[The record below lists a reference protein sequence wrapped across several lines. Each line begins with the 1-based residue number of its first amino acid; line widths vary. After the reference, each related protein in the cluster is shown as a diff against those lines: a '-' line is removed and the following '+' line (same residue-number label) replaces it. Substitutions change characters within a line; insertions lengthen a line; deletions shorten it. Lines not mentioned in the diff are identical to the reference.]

1 MTRDRT
7 FLTAAVLIAAAP
19 RLVRMTWPQVWIEDD
34 AYLAGVFALSRGLLP
49 YRDFPL
55 PHLPLLEAV
64 AALAIRLPFPTLR
77 TAELLTQV
85 AAAGA
90 SVMVFLIGQRLA
102 GRGTGL
108 VASAIF
114 SVSPLLFRYHLFERE
129 VFVVVPVLAAVAIAI
144 GERWQSSERTRGV
157 VSGALIAVAMCIKL
171 TAVSALIGVAGY
183 LYFAGRRKA
192 AYFAVITATALVLVV
207 SGALFA
213 VFGTDFAVQVVV
225 FRLLH
230 ASFPSLGVKLTEMRL
245 TLDIALATGA
255 AGVVLLLWSGKRGT
269 WNAILWQ
276 LASGVVVLVLL
287 NPTYWAHT
295 GIELLP
301 WLALCGG
308 YLAANLRRGAPP
320 LVCAGIAAALLA
332 AVSPVDN
339 LNWQAGDGSPL
350 GFGYRDRGE
359 IESAA
364 HFIAQHTGPDER
376 VVTPPVIA
384 VAARRLELVPYLE
397 IAGDVQEITGAVRR
411 EGYWKALHDSTLARG
426 TFWESVEASA
436 RITAPQLLDGLR
448 RRTVAALVNDS
459 SDDLMPVQLIDVA
472 ADDLRSAGYS
482 LESVTP
488 HYEIWIPR

>member
-1 MTRDRT
+1 M
-7 FLTAAVLIAAAP
+7 A
-19 RLVRMTWPQVWIEDD
+19 WPQVWIEDD
-34 AYLAGVFALSRGLLP
+34 AYLTGVFALSRGLLP

-55 PHLPLLEAV
+55 PHLPLLETV
-64 AALAIRLPFPTLR
+64 AALALRLPFPTLR

-85 AAAGA
+85 SAAGA
-90 SVMVFLIGQRLA
+90 SVMVFLIGRRLA
-102 GRGTGL
+102 GGRTGL

-129 VFVVVPVLAAVAIAI
+129 VFVVVPELAAIAVAI
-144 GERWQSSERTRGV
+144 GERWQPSERTQGFTI
-157 VSGALIAVAMCIKL
+157 GALIAVGMCVKL
-171 TAVSALIGVAGY
+171 TAVSALIGIAAY
-183 LYFAGRRKA
+183 LYFAGRPKA
-192 AYFAVITATALVLVV
+192 ASFAVASATVLVLAV
-207 SGALFA
+207 SGVLLAA
-213 VFGTDFAVQVVV
+213 FGTDFAVQVVL

-230 ASFPSLGVKLTEMRL
+230 ATFPSLGVKLTEMRL

-255 AGVVLLLWSGKRGT
+255 AGVVLLLWSGKRGM
-269 WNAILWQ
+269 WSAVLWQ

-287 NPTYWAHT
+287 NATYWAHT
-295 GIELLP
+295 GLELLP

-308 YLAANLRRGAPP
+308 YLLANLARGARP
-320 LVCAGIAAALLA
+320 LVCAAIAAALVA
-332 AVSPVDN
+332 AVTPIDN
-339 LNWQAGDGSPL
+339 LNWEAGDGSPL
-350 GFGYRDRGE
+350 GFGYRDRAE

-364 HFIAQHTGPDER
+364 RFIAEHAGPDQR

-397 IAGDVQEITGAVRR
+397 IAGDVRDITAAVRR
-411 EGYWKALHDSTLARG
+411 EGYWSALHDSTLARG

-448 RRTVAALVNDS
+448 RRTAAALVNDS
-459 SDDLMPVQLIDVA
+459 PDDLMPVQLIDVA